1 MPEVID
7 CIAEGRP
14 PSDEELFRVAD
25 HKDLLGSRAAFA
37 WGRAPDDA
45 ALTLRAAQA
54 GLNGRETYC
63 NYKCSHTRRM
73 TRLES

>member
-37 WGRAPDDA
+37 WGRAPDGA
-45 ALTLRAAQA
+45 TLTLRAAQA
-54 GLNGRETYC
+54 ALAGDGRDIAVRPSGLERP
-63 NYKCSHTRRM
+63 
-73 TRLES
+73 